1 MIKKARK
8 YIMKCRLSSWI
19 IVGFISG
26 CTFNFELTS
35 QRTALENQV
44 MGVYQ
49 ELDDE
54 VFLLS
59 TMRGARN
66 QISEKV
72 GPNGSVV
79 SNRRNQE
86 FNRDDIEELKEKGI
100 VGERWDGLLEQVEA
114 NSSQRTGVY
123 PMELIKLLINEENSD
138 RRNIWRYV
146 LSRIPEGSGV
156 TLDQIGEAYGR
167 GQWDKAVTGFWLK
180 SKDGIWHKKS

>member
-1 MIKKARK
+1 MIKRSTEH
-8 YIMKCRLSSWI
+8 IMKYTVFYWTMVGLS
-19 IVGFISG
+19 SG

-59 TMRGARN
+59 TMRGPR
-66 QISEKV
+66 QQRSQK
-72 GPNGSVV
+72 PDPSGSVV
-79 SNRRNQE
+79 FHRRNQE

-100 VGERWDGLLEQVEA
+100 VGERWDGLLEEVGGD
-114 NSSQRTGVY
+114 NSNKDGVY
-123 PMELIKLLINEENSD
+123 PRELVKVLVNEENSD

-146 LSRIPEGSGV
+146 LSRIPEGSGM
-156 TLDQIGEAYGR
+156 TLSQIGEAYGKSLLE
-167 GQWDKAVTGFWLK
+167 KAVPGFWLK
-180 SKDGIWHKKS
+180 DKNGVWHKKT